1 MKQPQ
6 LYSMTYIFLAIGAI
20 IFFVACKGS
29 TPIDIP
35 AGSFLVDVR
44 TPQEFKEGSAP
55 GAINI
60 PLDQVPTQIDKF
72 KGKDNIVVFCRSGN
86 RSGQAKKILE
96 ENGITNVLNGGS
108 WGNVKKSLEKQ

>member
-1 MKQPQ
+1 MKLTQSN
-6 LYSMTYIFLAIGAI
+6 LMVYLFLAVGAI
-20 IFFVACKGS
+20 IFFMACKGS

-44 TPQEFKEGSAP
+44 TPKEFNGGSVP

-60 PLDQVPTQIDKF
+60 PLDQVPAQIEKF
-72 KGKDNIVVFCRSGN
+72 KKKENIVVFCRSGN

-96 ENGITNVLNGGS
+96 DNGITNVLNGGS
-108 WGNVKKSLEKQ
+108 WGNVKKSLEKR